1 MSPLI
6 FNIALS
12 ALDEHLTAPWEEG
25 GAMST
30 EYKRAA
36 RRRKGL
42 PNWRITRYADLCRR
56 RHKSAY
62 AEDRIMPTVRE
73 DPQVS

>member
-12 ALDEHLTAPWEEG
+12 ALDEHVMAPWKPG

-30 EYKRAA
+30 PGKRFY
-36 RRRKGL
+36 RRSKGA
-42 PNWRITRYADLCRR
+42 PTWRITRYADDCAPRTL
-56 RHKSAY
+56 KEAS
-62 AEDRIMPTVRE
+62 M
-73 DPQVS
+73 